1 MTTMNNTECKEN
13 GFSHPIHSLF
23 LPNITSSMLCAAA
36 PGKAPCKGDSGGP
49 LVTDEG
55 DYNSIIGVVSWG
67 YMCGLPGYPAV
78 FARVTSVLPWIE
90 SNISG
95 VKCPK
100 PSS

>member
-1 MTTMNNTECKEN
+1 M
-13 GFSHPIHSLF
+13 I
-23 LPNITSSMLCAAA
+23 CAAA

-55 DYNSIIGVVSWG
+55 DYSSIIGVVSWG
-67 YMCGLPGYPAV
+67 YMCGLPGYPEV

-95 VKCPK
+95 LKCPK